1 MRDSQK
7 IRDSFCRLY
16 KRHPW
21 SADEYRAY
29 VKALELKISFNR
41 GAMTVGEIRQILDQD
56 PELESHFFEI
66 TKAETAK
73 QQREANQ

>member
-16 KRHPW
+16 KRHP
-21 SADEYRAY
+21 ATPEEYQAY

-41 GAMTVGEIRQILDQD
+41 GAMTVGEIRTQLDLN
-56 PELESHFFEI
+56 PEWEDHYFAI
-66 TKAETAK
+66 VKAETEK
-73 QQREANQ
+73 QQREQNA